1 MSRSHP
7 AHSIDRRLRRPAAR
21 LLTSLAVCMT
31 SVLLGASGL
40 SLLAP
45 APGAGAA
52 VNPTRPPSSWT
63 VVGGAAVVPAGVT
76 ELGMPPAD
84 GRLDIDVALRPRD
97 PVALG
102 EFVAAVSDPASP
114 LYGRY
119 LSKGEFGPMF
129 GATPFAI
136 AQVSARLRQAGLAVG
151 QVSGNDLILPVSTT
165 VGLAESAFGV
175 SMHAFRLPSGQ
186 VVDANTTAARL
197 PSAIAPYVQSVV
209 GLDNLVQVAPEGLL
223 TEPPAARSGART
235 GAAVAG
241 AGEVAGQPVACS
253 GATGTLGR
261 TAADIAQAYDFE
273 PLYVAGD
280 YGSGKSIALFELS
293 GFPAS
298 DVAAY
303 QRCYGTHVA
312 ITYEPE
318 DGGNSTTTGRGAL
331 EADVDVEDVIGLDP
345 QLTNVLVYEAPS
357 TPTGILD
364 NYTQIQVNDGAP
376 VVSTSWG
383 TCESQA
389 VTDGLPSAEATIFA
403 AMATQHQTVFAA
415 SGDQGSEAC
424 SALPVKPTETQLSV
438 TDPASQPDVTGV
450 GGTDLTADGDP
461 PGLPPTEVG
470 WLGGGGGISSLWPM
484 PTWQSGKGVSNKY
497 SSGRPCGLGKAGDCR
512 QVPDVSANAGVSY
525 AMYNQ
530 GKWLTVLGTSLAAP
544 DWAALTALIDDSSAS
559 CRKTPVGF
567 LNPRLYKLAGSTPQD
582 FNDITKGDN
591 DALGDHHGAYPA
603 TVGYDMVTGL
613 GTPVGANL
621 AQSLC
626 GGSLWTGQN
635 TATSTFLNG
644 GPSIAVWGHTL
655 YAVSINATPY
665 GTPSQIFYETYNGT
679 TWGSFSDV
687 KPGGTAAQSDTPP
700 SITIDKGTP
709 VVAWTDAKTGK
720 VEVSSYGHGKWS
732 KVAVAGA
739 GNALSD
745 AGPAITSFGGELF
758 AAWKGHGSNS
768 VWFSIDTGSSWG
780 AQMKVPG
787 ASTGSRPAITF
798 FPDLAA
804 AVIAWT
810 TTSNKLQYDVY
821 SLFGFGGVATI
832 RGGSSAGP
840 ALAVVG
846 KSLYLGFRGETSH
859 NFYYTSDS
867 PNKLYGGSWS
877 SAQRVTNALTTYSP
891 ALAAGGPTL
900 YAAWTGQNAGKSSDA
915 MLWYSEFDPT

>member
-1 MSRSHP
+1 MSRSIP
-7 AHSIDRRLRRPAAR
+7 AHSIDRRLRRRSAR
-21 LLTSLAVCMT
+21 LLTSLGVCMT
-31 SVLLGASGL
+31 SVLLAVAGL

-45 APGAGAA
+45 VPGAGAA
-52 VNPTRPPSSWT
+52 VNTTRASGWT

-76 ELGMPPAD
+76 ELGASSRL

-97 PVALG
+97 PLALS
-102 EFVAAVSDPASP
+102 EFVAAVSDPSSP

-136 AQVSARLRQAGLAVG
+136 AQVSARLRQAGLVVG

-165 VGLAESAFGV
+165 VGVAESAFGV
-175 SMHAFRLPSGQ
+175 SMHAFRLPSGA
-186 VVDANTTAARL
+186 VVDANTTAAKL
-197 PSAIAPYVQSVV
+197 PSAIAPFVQSVV

-223 TEPPAARSGART
+223 STPPAARSGAGT
-235 GAAVAG
+235 ATPEGASG
-241 AGEVAGQPVACS
+241 NEPAGQPVACS
-253 GATGTLGR
+253 GATGTLAR
-261 TAADIAQAYDFE
+261 TAGDIAQAYDFE
-273 PLYVAGD
+273 PLYAAGD
-280 YGSGKSIALFELS
+280 FGSGKSIALFELS

-318 DGGNSTTTGRGAL
+318 DGGNSNTTGRGAL

-364 NYTQIQVNDGAP
+364 NYTEIQVNDGAP

-389 VTDGLPSAEATIFA
+389 VADGLPSAEATIFA

-415 SGDQGSEAC
+415 SGDSGSEAC

-450 GGTDLTADGDP
+450 GGTDLSADGDP

-470 WLGGGGGISSLWPM
+470 WQGSGGGISSLWPM

-497 SSGRPCGLGKAGDCR
+497 SSGGPCGLGKAGVCR
-512 QVPDVSANAGVSY
+512 EVPDVSADAGVSY

-530 GKWLTVLGTSLAAP
+530 GKWLTVFGTSLAAP

-582 FNDITKGDN
+582 FNDVTKGEN
-591 DALGDHHGAYPA
+591 DALGDHHGDYPA
-603 TVGYDMVTGL
+603 TAGYDMVTGI
-613 GTPVGANL
+613 GTPVGGDL

-644 GPSIAVWGHTL
+644 GPSIAVWEHTL

-679 TWGSFSDV
+679 KWGSFSDV
-687 KPGGTAAQSDTPP
+687 KPAGVAAESDAPP

-709 VVAWTDAKTGK
+709 FVAWTDATTGK
-720 VEVSSYGHGKWS
+720 VEVSSLSHGKWS
-732 KVAVAGA
+732 KAAVAGA
-739 GNALSD
+739 GKALSD
-745 AGPAITSFGGELF
+745 NGPAITSFGGELF
-758 AAWKGHGSNS
+758 AAWKGHGSDS

-787 ASTGSRPAITF
+787 ASTASRPAITF
-798 FPDLAA
+798 FPNLSA

-810 TTSNKLQYDVY
+810 TTSDKLQFEVY

-846 KSLYLGFRGETSH
+846 QSLYLGFRGQTSH

-877 SAQRVTNALTTYSP
+877 LARRVTGALTTYSP